1 MSCIYFRF
9 DFVLN
14 ANQHVKFENKRGRH
28 GTYYKHNKGVFKM
41 RFQGLQACALDGVIG
56 EALLVYNKFGSHRQ
70 DSEIE
75 LAEVFE
81 HSSKRPH
88 SSKSYERVIINIMNF
103 CTLEL
108 RAIMCEVVSEIYK
121 CIYLFAVYSREG

>member
-1 MSCIYFRF
+1 MSYIYFRF

-28 GTYYKHNKGVFKM
+28 GTYYKHNDGVFKM
-41 RFQGLQACALDGVIG
+41 RFQGLQACSIEGVIV
-56 EALLVYNKFGSHRQ
+56 EALLVYDKVGSNRQ

-103 CTLEL
+103 GTLEL
-108 RAIMCEVVSEIYK
+108 RAIIVVCVK
-121 CIYLFAVYSREG
+121 

>member
-1 MSCIYFRF
+1 MSYIYFRF

-28 GTYYKHNKGVFKM
+28 GTYYKHNNGVFKM
-41 RFQGLQACALDGVIG
+41 RFQGLQACSFDGVIG
-56 EALLVYNKFGSHRQ
+56 EALLVYNKFGSNRQ

-81 HSSKRPH
+81 HSRKRPH
-88 SSKSYERVIINIMNF
+88 SSKSYEGVKINNMNSLHTGIESYYV
-103 CTLEL
+103 C
-108 RAIMCEVVSEIYK
+108 VK
-121 CIYLFAVYSREG
+121 